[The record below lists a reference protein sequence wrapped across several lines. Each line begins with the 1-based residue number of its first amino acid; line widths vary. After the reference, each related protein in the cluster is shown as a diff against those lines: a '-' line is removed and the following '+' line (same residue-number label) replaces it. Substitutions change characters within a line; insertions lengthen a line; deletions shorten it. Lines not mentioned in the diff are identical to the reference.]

1 MVTTNDFD
9 IGMAIY
15 VDDDLYEILNY
26 EHSKKA
32 RGSALVK
39 TKLRDMSSG
48 EVIEKT
54 FQSGDDFEQAIMQE
68 RPAEFLYESDQ
79 FFVFMDMETY
89 DQVELSA
96 DVVSEDAKYLR
107 ENMELELEYCDE
119 EPIGVELPAQVTLEV
134 TDTSPGVKG
143 DTAQGGEKPAT
154 LESGATV
161 DVPLFVSEGDEI
173 VVNTDSEDYVGRA
186 ED

>member
-9 IGMAIY
+9 TGMAIY
-15 VDDDLYEILNY
+15 VDDDLFEILNY

-39 TKLRDMSSG
+39 TKLRNMNTG

-54 FQSGDDFEQAIMQE
+54 FQSGDDFKQAIIKD

-119 EPIGVELPAQVTLEV
+119 DPIGVQLPAQVTLEV
-134 TDTSPGVKG
+134 ADTSPGVKG

-173 VVNTDSEDYVGRA
+173 VVNTETDDYVGRA

>member
-1 MVTTNDFD
+1 MVTTGEFD
-9 IGMAIY
+9 TGMAIY
-15 VDDDLYEILNY
+15 VDGDLFEILNY

-39 TKLRDMSSG
+39 TKLRDMNTG
-48 EVIEKT
+48 EVSEKT
-54 FQSGDDFEQAIMQE
+54 FQSGEDFQQAIIEE

-96 DVVSEDAKYLR
+96 EVVGESSDYLQ
-107 ENMELELEYCDE
+107 ENMEVTLEYCDDN
-119 EPIGVELPAQVTLEV
+119 PIGVKLPVQVELEV
-134 TDTSPGVKG
+134 TDTSPGIKG
-143 DTAQGGEKPAT
+143 DTAQGGDKPAT
-154 LESGATV
+154 LVSGATV
-161 DVPLFVSEGDEI
+161 QVPLFVSEGDEI
-173 VVNTDSEDYVGRA
+173 VVNTETGDYVGRS